1 MIRFFASFLYMIT
14 LKVDSECIELFFNMT
29 FTDLYSIVYLK
40 SNTIINYLWR
50 FAFQYIYFTIK
61 YDIKIFEDF
70 YVHVFP

>member
-29 FTDLYSIVYLK
+29 FTDLYSIVYFV

-50 FAFQYIYFTIK
+50 FALVCYKEIKETYFQ
-61 YDIKIFEDF
+61 
-70 YVHVFP
+70 